1 MFMGGD
7 FAFPSGTQKGSQTA
21 FVLGLRKEQDG
32 WEETYRAWR
41 KAVPGEKFRHEA
53 HGLLLS

>member
-1 MFMGGD
+1 MGGD